1 MAGRR
6 FLCATPRLR
15 YTPVI
20 QEIFATE
27 SGDLRQVLRDKINA
41 CEVSLRLAKPFLV
54 RLLFT
59 KMLKQQIVSPWSL
72 RRSCRAARRR

>member
-1 MAGRR
+1 VAGRR
-6 FLCATPRLR
+6 FLCATPRLG

-41 CEVSLRLAKPFLV
+41 CEGLVETGESISRASTVHQDAEAANRFSLIFKA
-54 RLLFT
+54 LL
-59 KMLKQQIVSPWSL
+59 
-72 RRSCRAARRR
+72 